1 MKQATIVITSAN
13 DYGKITFLYWR
24 QPHRNTPLGYDY
36 NGTLQNEQCLIFQRT
51 GLRYPQE
58 IFGFKDADDNEIFSI
73 LSSACSWK
81 KITEKLLGV
90 SIF

>member
-13 DYGKITFLYWR
+13 DYGKITWR

-58 IFGFKDADDNEIFSI
+58 IFGFKDAGDNEIFSI
-73 LSSACSWK
+73 LSSACS
-81 KITEKLLGV
+81 
-90 SIF
+90 